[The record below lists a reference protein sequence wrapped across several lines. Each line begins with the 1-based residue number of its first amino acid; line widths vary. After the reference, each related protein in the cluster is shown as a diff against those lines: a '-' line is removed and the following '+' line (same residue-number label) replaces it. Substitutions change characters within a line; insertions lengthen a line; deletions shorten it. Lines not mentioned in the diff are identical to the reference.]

1 MPSKG
6 KGRRAASRQAGLK
19 SRRKRRKGGTQNF
32 EAGPTV
38 SSRAERE
45 DDSTATASAA
55 SAPAAQTVRAPR
67 ASTRSSRAAQTAA
80 AEAAAA
86 QPYLSRELLRI
97 GVVTGVI
104 LVILAVAS
112 VVLG

>member
-6 KGRRAASRQAGLK
+6 RKAASRQAGLK
-19 SRRKRRKGGTQNF
+19 GRRKRRKGGTQNF
-32 EAGPTV
+32 EAGPAV

-45 DDSTATASAA
+45 EDPKASASA
-55 SAPAAQTVRAPR
+55 PSAPAAQPVRAPR
-67 ASTRSSRAAQTAA
+67 ATTRSSRAAQAA
-80 AEAAAA
+80 AVEAAAA
-86 QPYLSRELLRI
+86 QPYLAKELLRI

-104 LVILAVAS
+104 LVILAAAS

>member
-19 SRRKRRKGGTQNF
+19 SRRKRRKGGGQVF
-32 EAGPTV
+32 EAAPTV
-38 SSRAERE
+38 STRAERE
-45 DDSTATASAA
+45 EDSKPAASSA
-55 SAPAAQTVRAPR
+55 SAPVAQPVRAPR
-67 ASTRSSRAAQTAA
+67 AATRSSRAAQAAA

-86 QPYLSRELLRI
+86 QPYLAKELLRI
-97 GVVTGVI
+97 GVVTGI
-104 LVILAVAS
+104 IMVILAAVT

>member
-6 KGRRAASRQAGLK
+6 RKAASRQAGLK
-19 SRRKRRKGGTQNF
+19 SRRKRRKGGGQVF

-45 DDSTATASAA
+45 EDATATASA
-55 SAPAAQTVRAPR
+55 PVAQAVRAPR
-67 ASTRSSRAAQTAA
+67 AVTRSSRAAQAAA

-86 QPYLSRELLRI
+86 QPYLAKELLRI
-97 GVVTGVI
+97 GAITGVI
-104 LVILAVAS
+104 LVILAGAS
-112 VVLG
+112 VLLG

>member
-6 KGRRAASRQAGLK
+6 RKAASRQAGLK
-19 SRRKRRKGGTQNF
+19 SRRKRRKGGNQTF
-32 EAGPTV
+32 DAGPTV

-45 DDSTATASAA
+45 EESPAAATA
-55 SAPAAQTVRAPR
+55 APAPVAPVVRAPR
-67 ASTRSSRAAQTAA
+67 GGGRASRAAQAA
-80 AEAAAA
+80 AADAAAA
-86 QPYLSRELLRI
+86 QPYLAKEVLRI
-97 GVVTGVI
+97 GAVTGVI